1 VALTFTRNEV
11 ALAGA
16 CGAEEALELM
26 EWLVKR
32 RRPRVKLTDCTHLHS
47 ALLATLLACRPAIS
61 GPPNDPFLAKWIE
74 PILTAAR
81 DAASGDSGK

>member
-1 VALTFTRNEV
+1 MALTFTRNEV
-11 ALAGA
+11 TLAGA
-16 CGAEEALELM
+16 CGAEEALELA

-47 ALLATLLACRPAIS
+47 ALLATLLAHRPTIS
-61 GPPNDPFLAKWIE
+61 GAPSDPFLAKWIE

-81 DAASGDSGK
+81 EAASGDAEK